1 MPDKHE
7 RYNRFMKFLSPGYGE
22 GGSLDERWSSYKSNC
37 DVCKQEFL
45 RDDLKLKDGALQCQT
60 CLMNK

>member
-22 GGSLDERWSSYKSNC
+22 SGSLDDRWSSFKSQCGICN
-37 DVCKQEFL
+37 KEFL
-45 RDDLKLKDGALQCQT
+45 RNDLKLKNGVLRCQT
-60 CLMNK
+60 CLMSV